1 VAGET
6 DRAEH
11 TVASLT
17 SVARQSGSV
26 PHMGKIA
33 RAAARIRA
41 ERGHAHS
48 ARLLSQESVR
58 LHEQNGHRGQAFGA
72 VLDQAGIELHFHR
85 PDLARAT
92 LGRARPESAWQ
103 VFWLALLLLEC
114 DLHEAFASVSE

>member
-1 VAGET
+1 YNLQQAHALALTECGRYRDAVHVFDQLERRKSERCDAAVKLSAVLPYVVALCVAGET

-11 TVASLT
+11 KVASLT

-48 ARLLSQESVR
+48 ARLLSQEAVR
-58 LHEQNGHRGQAFGA
+58 LHEQNGHR
-72 VLDQAGIELHFHR
+72 
-85 PDLARAT
+85 
-92 LGRARPESAWQ
+92 
-103 VFWLALLLLEC
+103 
-114 DLHEAFASVSE
+114 